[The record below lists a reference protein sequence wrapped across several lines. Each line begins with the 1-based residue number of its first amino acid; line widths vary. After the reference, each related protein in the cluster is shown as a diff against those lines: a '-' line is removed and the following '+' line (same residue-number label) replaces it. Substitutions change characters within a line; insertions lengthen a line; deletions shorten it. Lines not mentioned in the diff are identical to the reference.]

1 MNPCKMCLDL
11 ADQFMGTERTWT
23 GYDILYNTTILDHDG
38 MDKSNGKRT
47 VQMAERIVVG
57 MSGGVDS
64 AVAAL
69 LLKRQGYDV
78 VGVFM
83 KNWEESDENGVCTA
97 DEDFSQVRA
106 VCDRIGIP
114 YYSVNFTQA
123 YWDRVFTYFLEEYR
137 SGRTP
142 NPDVM
147 CNKEIKFNAFLKFAL
162 ELEAQKLATGHYA
175 RIEERQGRFILL
187 KGADPTKDQSYF
199 LHVLGQRELSR
210 ACFPIG
216 GMAKSRVRE
225 IAREAGL
232 PNAERKDSTGICF
245 IGERNFRAF
254 LSQYLPALPGDIVEL
269 DTGKPI
275 GRHEGLMYYTL
286 GQRKGLGIGGIG
298 SGQPWFVVD
307 KDLEHNVLYAAQG
320 KDHPRLYTVGCQA
333 SALSWVRGE
342 APAERF
348 SCSAKFR
355 YRQSDQPVTVW
366 VQGSRC
372 FIQYETPQRAVTPGQ
387 FAVLY
392 RGEECLGG
400 GVIDKLYRT
409 ADALENDKS
418 ECLSAKL
425 D

>member
-1 MNPCKMCLDL
+1 
-11 ADQFMGTERTWT
+11 
-23 GYDILYNTTILDHDG
+23 
-38 MDKSNGKRT
+38 
-47 VQMAERIVVG
+47 MAERMVVG

-97 DEDFSQVRA
+97 DEDFAQVRA

-123 YWDRVFTYFLEEYR
+123 YWDRVFTYFLNEYR
-137 SGRTP
+137 AGRTP

-147 CNKEIKFNAFLKFAL
+147 CNKEIKFKAFLKFAL
-162 ELEAQKLATGHYA
+162 ELEAKKLATGHYA
-175 RIEERQGRFILL
+175 RIQERQGRYRLL
-187 KGADPTKDQSYF
+187 KGMDPAKDQSYF
-199 LHVLGQRELSR
+199 LHVLGQQELAR
-210 ACFPIG
+210 ACFPLG
-216 GMAKSRVRE
+216 ELTKSHVRQL
-225 IAREAGL
+225 AREAGL
-232 PNAERKDSTGICF
+232 SNAERKDSTGICF

-254 LSQYLPALPGDIVEL
+254 LSQYLPAMPGDIIEL
-269 DTGKPI
+269 DTGRRV

-307 KDLEHNVLYAAQG
+307 KDLEQNILYAAQG
-320 KDHPRLYTVGCQA
+320 KDHPRLYTVGCRA
-333 SALSWVRGE
+333 GDMNWVEGD
-342 APAERF
+342 APAACF
-348 SCSAKFR
+348 SCTAKFR

-366 VQGSRC
+366 IKGDQC
-372 FIQYETPQRAVTPGQ
+372 LIEFKTPQRAVTPGQ

-392 RGEECLGG
+392 QGEACLGG
-400 GVIDKLYRT
+400 GVIEGLYRST
-409 ADALENDKS
+409 DELQCAKS
-418 ECLSAKL
+418 EY
-425 D
+425 